1 MSTQSP
7 PMRVRIHSHVTKTR
21 FLHVESSLE
30 IGKVRLF
37 GGVYRRGAGTSA
49 HGFHFVDLADARVIF
64 AALARAEPGFSYR
77 EYKGTPTDSGAI
89 SRVLTVQTKGD
100 KVYIELKNGPG
111 KLTPTGAVTPAGQ
124 AETEVNVSFKR
135 YEAQRLG
142 AAVLAYLRA
151 WDVIRMLEYRHATG
165 QPPCYLL
172 VPAGSNGG
180 EESQSEQAPAGR
192 NGAAANTA
200 PAANGAGANG
210 ASGRPVAAAPAG
222 KPDAEAR
229 SRPAASDKPA
239 PNGTRP
245 TPPADDV
252 LRYGDGTAVDPA
264 NEAERQAFEQY
275 RQAHNRVPASKAH
288 SRAYYQK
295 QLAAAGSAS

>member
-37 GGVYRRGAGTSA
+37 AGVYRRGAGTSA
-49 HGFHFVDLADARVIF
+49 HGFHFLDLADARVIF

-77 EYKGTPTDSGAI
+77 EYKGTPTDNGAV
-89 SRVLTVQTKGD
+89 SRVLTIQTKGD
-100 KVYIELKNGPG
+100 NVYIELKNGPG
-111 KLTPTGAVTPAGQ
+111 KLTSTGAVTPAGP
-124 AETEVNVSFKR
+124 AETEVNVAFKR

-151 WDVIRMLEYRHATG
+151 WDVIRMLEYRHAAG

-192 NGAAANTA
+192 NGAVANTA
-200 PAANGAGANG
+200 PAANGTGTNG
-210 ASGRPVAAAPAG
+210 ASGRPVAATPAG
-222 KPDAEAR
+222 MPDPDAR
-229 SRPAASDKPA
+229 SRPAA
-239 PNGTRP
+239 NGARP
-245 TPPADDV
+245 TPPADDT
-252 LRYGDGTAVDPA
+252 LRYGDGTTVDPA

-288 SRAYYQK
+288 SRTYYQK
-295 QLAAAGSAS
+295 QLAAAQTDA